1 MLEKSSKKITI
12 AYGTETGNSKKVAT
26 DLAAKAKKQN
36 LIVKVVSLD
45 QYRLTDLS
53 KELYFFTVISTQ
65 GEGEPPT
72 AAKKFY
78 DHIHQNDLQLNALQY
93 SVLALGDTS
102 YPLYCKAGE
111 DVDNQLSNLGGNRL
125 VPIQKCDVDFDADAE
140 QWVDR
145 VLNSLLDIPE
155 QLVAAK
161 PVETTKPAGKV
172 VHEGI
177 ILSHINL
184 NDRGSNKQTYHIE
197 ISADGVVYE
206 AGDSIG
212 IVPKNHP
219 DYVSA
224 IINLV
229 SIDVNDTIQIKTE
242 SFTILDALTNKLNI
256 ANLSEKVVKRYAEIT
271 QLEIPATRFDF
282 LDLLQQYPVKNSGQ
296 FKEVLQIL
304 NPQSPRLYTV
314 ASSPIA
320 HTDEVHITVARDTFW
335 VDTIKKYGVCSD
347 FLSQIT
353 VSSTIEFFVQKNKR
367 FKLPSTNK
375 DIIMIGPGTGIAAF
389 RSFLAER
396 DANGATGRN
405 WLFFGEQYFATDF
418 LYQTELQNWV
428 ATGVLTKLNVAFS
441 RDQPKKIYVQD
452 RMLENAASLYE
463 WLEAGASV
471 FVCGKKDPMSAD
483 VENTLL
489 QIIEQEGQQS
499 TTEAKAY
506 LELLKEQH
514 RYHKDVY

>member
-1 MLEKSSKKITI
+1 M
-12 AYGTETGNSKKVAT
+12 
-26 DLAAKAKKQN
+26 
-36 LIVKVVSLD
+36 
-45 QYRLTDLS
+45 
-53 KELYFFTVISTQ
+53 
-65 GEGEPPT
+65 
-72 AAKKFY
+72 
-78 DHIHQNDLQLNALQY
+78 
-93 SVLALGDTS
+93 
-102 YPLYCKAGE
+102 
-111 DVDNQLSNLGGNRL
+111 
-125 VPIQKCDVDFDADAE
+125 
-140 QWVDR
+140 
-145 VLNSLLDIPE
+145 
-155 QLVAAK
+155 
-161 PVETTKPAGKV
+161 
-172 VHEGI
+172 
-177 ILSHINL
+177 
-184 NDRGSNKQTYHIE
+184 
-197 ISADGVVYE
+197 
-206 AGDSIG
+206 
-212 IVPKNHP
+212 
-219 DYVSA
+219 
-224 IINLV
+224 
-229 SIDVNDTIQIKTE
+229 
-242 SFTILDALTNKLNI
+242 
-256 ANLSEKVVKRYAEIT
+256 T
-271 QLEIPATRFDF
+271 QLDIPATRFDF
-282 LDLLQQYPVKNSGQ
+282 LDLLQQYPVKNAAQ

-347 FLSQIT
+347 FLSQIE
-353 VSSTIEFFVQKNKR
+353 VSSTLDFFVQKNKR
-367 FKLPSTNK
+367 FKLPSTDK

-452 RMLENAASLYE
+452 RMLENAEALFE

-471 FVCGKKDPMSAD
+471 FVCGKKDPMSTD

-499 TTEAKAY
+499 TAEAKAY
-506 LELLKEQH
+506 LDLLKEQH